1 MFLSRT
7 ARNSDPLGRYYTEP
21 VVSAALV
28 NAMEMK
34 CPSTVIDICVGDGA
48 LVGEAARVWKN
59 SSFITADIEVNIS
72 KALLQKLSG
81 REVTHYVGDALDLRL
96 AERIGFQWGQAEA
109 ALCNP
114 PYINPE
120 WNKQFLEILED
131 AGLSHVIPRM
141 REIPADLL
149 FIAQNLRLLRQGGR
163 LGLILPDG
171 IVAGERFS
179 IFRET
184 LLYKHRIERVI
195 ELPRRIFRKTDA
207 KAHIIVVSKHGT
219 GSEFVSIQRL
229 DKNGELSPQLK
240 IATEHA
246 VKRLDYSFNIQNKN
260 DAICDKQKI
269 GDVAIE
275 VLRGTYSSIDRKCAN
290 FPIFHTSDFSIHR
303 AYVPKEY
310 ILSSEKKKLVTGVIA
325 VPGDILVARVGRN
338 LEKKVCMVNS
348 GSVVISDCIL
358 LLRMPLVYREV
369 IFSYLRSQA
378 GCLALDGITHGV
390 AAKFITVH
398 SLLELT
404 F

>member
-21 VVSAALV
+21 VVSATLV

-34 CPSTVIDICVGDGA
+34 CPNTVIDICAGDGA
-48 LVGEAARVWKN
+48 LVREAAKAWKN
-59 SSFITADIEVNIS
+59 SSFITADIEVKTS

-81 REVTHYVGDALDLRL
+81 REITHYVGDALDLRL

-179 IFRET
+179 IFRKT

-207 KAHIIVVSKHGT
+207 KAHIIVVSKNGT
-219 GSEFVSIQRL
+219 GSEFVPIQRL
-229 DKNGELSPQLK
+229 EKNGELSPQLN
-240 IATEHA
+240 ITTEHA
-246 VKRLDYSFNIQNKN
+246 IKRLDYSFNVQN
-260 DAICDKQKI
+260 DTVCAKQKI

-275 VLRGTYSSIDRKCAN
+275 VLRGTFSSIDRKYAN
-290 FPIFHTSDFSIHR
+290 FPIFHTSDFSVHR
-303 AYVPKEY
+303 TFVPKKY
-310 ILSSEKKKLVTGVIA
+310 ILSSEKKEYVRGVIA

-348 GSVVISDCIL
+348 GNVAISDCIL
-358 LLRMPLVYREV
+358 LLRVPLVYRKV